1 MKKMWVTVAV
11 MVTLVSGSI
20 LAQKPAAAK
29 TAGFGSAGKVDP
41 VYESAA
47 AVVPQNRIDELV
59 FAHWKQAGV
68 QPARLCSDAVFV
80 RRAYLDVIGTLPT
93 QAETQR
99 FLADTAPQ
107 KRSRLI
113 DELLER
119 DEFADY
125 WAMRWSDTLRIKA
138 EFPINLWPNAAQSYH
153 HWIREALHE
162 DMPYDQFAQAMLT
175 ASGSD
180 FREAPANFYRAMQDK
195 SPKTIARTVALTFMG
210 TRAENWPPEKLD
222 QMAVF
227 FAHVGYKPT
236 REWKEEIVFF
246 DPTGEQGGV
255 KRTAAELA
263 AVSLPLNAVLPDG
276 KKVRLAEDQDPRKVF
291 ADWLTTPENPW
302 FSRAIANRVWFWLM
316 GRGLTADPD
325 ETGPGAKVENAALLD
340 YLQQELVRSH
350 FNLKQ
355 IYRLI
360 LTSEAYQLSS
370 IPVGDGAK
378 SRANFASYAPRRLDA
393 EVLIDALCQVTGTS
407 EDYSSAIPEPYT
419 FMPEGT
425 RAISLPDGSITSS
438 FLELF
443 GKPARDTGLQ
453 SERNNSFNDAQRL
466 HMLNSSHVQK
476 KIQQGPA
483 LQDLARGAK
492 NNDDLVNLLYLT
504 VLSRS
509 PSNDERA
516 TAKQKLQGGGR
527 REAVMDMTW
536 AMFNST
542 EFLYRH

>member
-1 MKKMWVTVAV
+1 MKFFLIAATTMALLSVGTVR
-11 MVTLVSGSI
+11 
-20 LAQKPAAAK
+20 AQKAAA
-29 TAGFGSAGKVDP
+29 SRVDP
-41 VYESAA
+41 VFESATPLA
-47 AVVPQNRIDELV
+47 PQNKIDELV
-59 FAHWKQAGV
+59 FAHWKQMGV
-68 QPARLCSDAVFV
+68 EPSRLSSDAVFV

-93 QAETQR
+93 ADESQK
-99 FLADTAPQ
+99 FLSNSDPQ
-107 KRSRLI
+107 KRSQLI

-153 HWIREALHE
+153 HWIRESLHE
-162 DMPYDQFAQAMLT
+162 DKPYDAFARELLT
-175 ASGSD
+175 SSGSN
-180 FREAPANFYRAMQDK
+180 FLEPPANFYRAMQDK

-210 TRAENWPPEKLD
+210 TKTENWPPEKLD

-227 FAHVGYKPT
+227 FSHVGYKST

-246 DPTGEQGGV
+246 DPTGEEGGV

-263 AVSLPLNAVLPDG
+263 AVGLPRTAVFPDG
-276 KKVRLAEDQDPRKVF
+276 KRVRLDGDEDPRKVF
-291 ADWLTTPENPW
+291 ADWLTAPDNPW
-302 FSRAIANRVWFWLM
+302 FSRAIVNRVWLWLM
-316 GRGLTADPD
+316 GHSLTADPD
-325 ETGPGAKVENAALLD
+325 ETGPNAAVENAALLN

-360 LTSEAYQLSS
+360 LTSETYQLSS
-370 IPVGDGAK
+370 LPQGDAVK
-378 SRANFASYAPRRLDA
+378 SRAHFASYAPRRLDA

-425 RAISLPDGSITSS
+425 RAISLPDGSISS
-438 FLELF
+438 AFLEQF
-443 GKPARDTGLQ
+443 GKPARDTGLA
-453 SERNNSFNDAQRL
+453 SERNNSPTDAQRL
-466 HMLNSSHVQK
+466 HMLNSSHIQK

-483 LQDLARGAK
+483 LQDLIRNAK
-492 NNDDLVNLLYLT
+492 NNDDLINALYLT
-504 VLSRS
+504 ILSRT
-509 PSNDERA
+509 PSAEERGI
-516 TAKQKLQGGGR
+516 AKQRLQSGQR
-527 REAVMDMTW
+527 RDAVTDLAW
-536 AMFNST
+536 AMINST